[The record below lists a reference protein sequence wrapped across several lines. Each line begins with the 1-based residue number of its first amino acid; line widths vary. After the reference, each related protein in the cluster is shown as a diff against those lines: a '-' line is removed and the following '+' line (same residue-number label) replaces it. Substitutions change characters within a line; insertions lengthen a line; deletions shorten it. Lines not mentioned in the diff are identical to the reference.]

1 MRNVAYGLLP
11 TWYALS
17 EAPTVCA
24 GQAPRCLSAPI
35 VSAPGLVGGR
45 GAHRVERMPNQPT
58 IIVLAAGRGSR
69 FKASEHKLLQPLAGS
84 TVLGT
89 TLERAIESG
98 LPVRV
103 VTTAALIPEASRHVA
118 LRDIVEL
125 PEAAGPGSEHLGMGY
140 SIATGVSA
148 SADAAGWLVMPGD
161 MPMVRPSTFVAVA
174 DALPQHAVVYAQHQG
189 RRGHPVGFSAELYSE
204 LVQLTG
210 DEGARRVV
218 ARFPSIGVEVDDAGV
233 LLDLDTPEDLAALLA
248 RQAATGE
255 PQRAS
260 G

>member
-1 MRNVAYGLLP
+1 
-11 TWYALS
+11 
-17 EAPTVCA
+17 
-24 GQAPRCLSAPI
+24 
-35 VSAPGLVGGR
+35 
-45 GAHRVERMPNQPT
+45 MPNQPT

-69 FKASEHKLLQPLAGS
+69 FKGSAHKLLQPFAGS

-103 VTTAALIPEASRHVA
+103 VTTAAMTPEASRHVA

-125 PEAAGPGSEHLGMGY
+125 PEAVGPGNEHLGMGY
-140 SIATGVSA
+140 SIASGVSA

-161 MPMVRPSTFVAVA
+161 MPMVRPSTFIAVA
-174 DALPQHAVVYAQHQG
+174 DALPLHAVVYAQHHG

-204 LVQLTG
+204 LVQLSG

-233 LLDLDTPEDLAALLA
+233 LLDLDTSEDLATLLA
-248 RQAATGE
+248 QQAATAGE
-255 PQRAS
+255 PHRAS

>member
-1 MRNVAYGLLP
+1 M
-11 TWYALS
+11 T
-17 EAPTVCA
+17 
-24 GQAPRCLSAPI
+24 
-35 VSAPGLVGGR
+35 
-45 GAHRVERMPNQPT
+45 HQPT

-69 FKASEHKLLQPLAGS
+69 FKGSEHKLLQPFAGS

-89 TLERAIESG
+89 VLDRAIESG

-103 VTTAALIPEASRHVA
+103 VTTAAMTPEASRHVA
-118 LRDIVEL
+118 LRDIVEV
-125 PEAAGPGSEHLGMGY
+125 PEAAGPGTEHLGMGY
-140 SIATGVSA
+140 SIASGVSA

-174 DALPQHAVVYAQHQG
+174 DALPQHAVVYAQYQG

-204 LVQLTG
+204 LVQLSG

-218 ARFPSIGVEVDDAGV
+218 ARFPSIGIEVDDAGV

-248 RQAATGE
+248 RQASAADTE
-255 PQRAS
+255 PRRAS